1 MKPFLLSVILFFCL
15 PPTHAQTTLDD
26 YRRDVIEYSRRLKV
40 AAAGS
45 DAAAETVGQA
55 RTGYLPRLSL
65 DGNFTATVHHYDG
78 VERWNFSVLPQLVQ
92 VVYGGGAVRAAYRQA
107 ELGYDIALC
116 DEEFTRLDVRY
127 TAEYTYWNLSA
138 MTLYAAS
145 MRQYVSIIR
154 SLKEV
159 VDRRFAEGYIAKGD
173 VLMIDARLSEAEYSL
188 VSAEQSY
195 EVALHNFNILRGTD
209 AALGVQLAQGIR
221 DSLPMPGRVVAA
233 EALERR
239 PDYAAARLRSEQ
251 AEAGI
256 RAVRAPF
263 NPQLSVGVGGMWQ
276 PYYPNSTG
284 ATYVDG
290 SAFVKLSV
298 PIFHWGERRRAVGA
312 ARAVQLQQEW
322 NAALVH
328 DDIVRE
334 EMNGWT
340 ALVQSRAQVDA
351 SEESLRIA
359 GENLSI
365 STYSYGEGLATIL
378 DVLQA
383 QLSWIQLYSNAI
395 RAHYNYAVAVSDYQR
410 ITAQ

>member
-1 MKPFLLSVILFFCL
+1 MRHF
-15 PPTHAQTTLDD
+15 
-26 YRRDVIEYSRRLKV
+26 
-40 AAAGS
+40 
-45 DAAAETVGQA
+45 
-55 RTGYLPRLSL
+55 
-65 DGNFTATVHHYDG
+65 DG
-78 VERWNFSVLPQLVQ
+78 VERWTFSLLPQLVQ
-92 VVYGGGAVRAAYRQA
+92 TVYGGGAVRAAARQA
-107 ELGYDIALC
+107 ELGYGIALC
-116 DEEFTRLDVRY
+116 DEEFSRLDVRY
-127 TAEYTYWNLSA
+127 AADYAYWNLSA
-138 MTLYAAS
+138 VELYAAS
-145 MRQYVSIIR
+145 MRQYVVIIR

-159 VDRRFAEGYIAKGD
+159 VDRRFSEGYIAKGD

-276 PYYPNSTG
+276 PHYSNSTG

-383 QLSWIQLYSNAI
+383 QLSWIQLYPK
-395 RAHYNYAVAVSDYQR
+395 RRPGVLQLCRGGVGLPAHHGAQKTAENLSAVSAGRSTPRRLGADHRDFARHGCDPQHLHHAAVR
-410 ITAQ
+410 VSVPVRADLAWGLRTT

>member
-1 MKPFLLSVILFFCL
+1 MKKYRVNVNGTVYEVELEEITGAAPAASVAT
-15 PPTHAQTTLDD
+15 P
-26 YRRDVIEYSRRLKV
+26 
-40 AAAGS
+40 AAAPAPAP
-45 DAAAETVGQA
+45 AAAPAGGEKVCA
-55 RTGYLPRLSL
+55 PMP
-65 DGNFTATVHHYDG
+65 GNI
-78 VERWNFSVLPQLVQ
+78 L
-92 VVYGGGAVRAAYRQA
+92 AVNVSN
-107 ELGYDIALC
+107 G
-116 DEEFTRLDVRY
+116 
-127 TAEYTYWNLSA
+127 SA
-138 MTLYAAS
+138 
-145 MRQYVSIIR
+145 V
-154 SLKEV
+154 K
-159 VDRRFAEGYIAKGD
+159 KGD